1 MPITIETA
9 RSYLDAGLS
18 VLPAVRMRKC
28 PATGKWKQW
37 KSRLPTEHEIKAWF
51 ANQPDAICV
60 IAGKV
65 SGNLEIIDFD
75 NHGELFEKWR
85 AKIPVEL
92 FNQLVIEKTPSGG
105 FHVIYRCDEEICGN
119 IKLAQ
124 GIRNGKTV
132 TLIETRG
139 EGGLFLCA
147 PTPGYTLVQGNF
159 SSVAGIAGKA
169 REALL
174 EAAWSLNE
182 IVPEPANDSHVCGS
196 SASFAVRPGDAFNQS
211 GDLRS
216 LLTAHGWEAAGKDGE
231 NEYFR
236 RPGKTGKGCSASLKN
251 NVFYV
256 FSSNAAPFEANKA
269 YSAFNVYAM
278 LEHGGDFTQAA
289 KKLLEHG
296 YGTPTVVDSGVDLS
310 GFMTAATPQKD
321 EQLLSLAE
329 LEERYPKLRPPII
342 HGLLREGE
350 TMNIIAAPKTGKSW
364 LVLDLALAVATG
376 RDWQGFPCES
386 GKVLLID
393 NELHPETSASRIRKV
408 RVARGAALAR
418 IGERIFIDN
427 QRGRLKDIYEL
438 GRSVEMLKKH
448 QFKLV
453 IIDAFYR
460 AMPMKM
466 DENDNGGMAKLYN
479 AIDRYAKELDCAFVL
494 IHHTS
499 KGNQSIKSVTDV
511 GSGAGAQSRAADA
524 HLILR
529 RHKDEDIV
537 VLESVVRSFQ
547 PNPPVCLRWNYPLWN
562 VDLTLDPKALDGM
575 EEETPRRK
583 KTDVGELAVM
593 VAELVPDNG
602 IPKTQLIT
610 KAQAQLELSR
620 EKSRNAI
627 AVGIEL
633 GLLNETEET
642 DPDNRQRMFKNI
654 TRCD

>member
-1 MPITIETA
+1 
-9 RSYLDAGLS
+9 
-18 VLPAVRMRKC
+18 MR
-28 PATGKWKQW
+28 
-37 KSRLPTEHEIKAWF
+37 
-51 ANQPDAICV
+51 
-60 IAGKV
+60 
-65 SGNLEIIDFD
+65 
-75 NHGELFEKWR
+75 
-85 AKIPVEL
+85 
-92 FNQLVIEKTPSGG
+92 
-105 FHVIYRCDEEICGN
+105 
-119 IKLAQ
+119 
-124 GIRNGKTV
+124 RN
-132 TLIETRG
+132 
-139 EGGLFLCA
+139 
-147 PTPGYTLVQGNF
+147 P
-159 SSVAGIAGKA
+159 
-169 REALL
+169 
-174 EAAWSLNE
+174 
-182 IVPEPANDSHVCGS
+182 
-196 SASFAVRPGDAFNQS
+196 
-211 GDLRS
+211 LRQQR
-216 LLTAHGWEAAGKDGE
+216 H
-231 NEYFR
+231 
-236 RPGKTGKGCSASLKN
+236 

-289 KKLLEHG
+289 KTLLEHG
-296 YGTPTVVDSGVDLS
+296 YGTPVAVDSGVDLS
-310 GFMTAATPQKD
+310 GFMTAATPPKD

-364 LVLDLALAVATG
+364 LVLDLALAVAAG
-376 RDWQGFPCES
+376 RDWLGFPCES

-408 RVARGAALAR
+408 RDARGAALTR

-438 GRSVEMLKKH
+438 GRGVEMLKKH

-499 KGNQSIKSVTDV
+499 KGNQSIKNVTDV

-547 PNPPVCLRWNYPLWN
+547 PNPPVCLRWNYPLWD
-562 VDLTLDPKALDGM
+562 VDLSIDPKALDGVV
-575 EEETPRRK
+575 EEMPKRK
-583 KTDVGELAVM
+583 KADVGELAVM
-593 VAELVPDNG
+593 IAELVPDNG

-633 GLLNETEET
+633 GLLSEAEET